1 MFQTLRSLLV
11 LSLALGASTA
21 VAGVG
26 WIDPHFSSASQGYL
40 RVAFDLGGQFESI
53 GDVRTL
59 DDGRVM
65 AVGAAYTGSD
75 WRVAVTVR
83 RSDGVRDVT
92 VNPQGGYAFA
102 SVGGQ
107 MGYFDTAF
115 AIAPDGSYFV
125 VGIGGSELRVWRYAI
140 DGSLLAGP
148 FPVAAEGR
156 QLRADSAL
164 VDAQGRLLVAGRIK
178 PTGAN
183 DALTDTFVL
192 RLQSDGGLDPDFGL
206 RELSFEP
213 AGRDDGFR
221 LREVGDGGYVLCSR
235 VGDLDGSLLG
245 YGLARL
251 TASGALHPDFNGGQP
266 LVHYLSVDGL
276 SFDAA
281 CNDLGVLRT
290 STVLRFYVVGRAFR
304 GGQDART
311 FVRVHQADGSV
322 FANFGGN
329 GQVLLD
335 FGVDRHIDG
344 APRLQVGRGADDIGR
359 AYVVSS
365 ARLFEFDPAT
375 RSVLVTR
382 LNSLG
387 GVDPTWGE
395 AAGVTVVPFL
405 VPDPSG
411 VQRPHFIDAA
421 HLSADGL
428 LLGGKVRL
436 ADDSED
442 WTLVRLTGYRSF
454 RNGFE

>member
-1 MFQTLRSLLV
+1 MFHVLRLSLV
-11 LSLALGASTA
+11 LALALGASVA
-21 VAGVG
+21 SAGVG
-26 WIDPHFSSASQGYL
+26 WIDAHFSAATQGYL
-40 RVAFDLGGQFESI
+40 RVAFDLGGNFEQI
-53 GDVRTL
+53 GEVRTL

-65 AVGAAYTGSD
+65 AVGVAFTGSD

-92 VNPQGGYAFA
+92 INPQGGYAFA
-102 SVGGQ
+102 PVGGQ
-107 MGYFDTAF
+107 VGAFATAF

-125 VGIGGSELRVWRYAI
+125 VGIGGSGLRVWRHGI
-140 DGSLLAGP
+140 DGGLLAGP
-148 FPVAAEGR
+148 FPVAVEGR
-156 QLRADSAL
+156 ELRADSAL
-164 VDAQGRLLVAGRIK
+164 IDAQGRLLVSGRIK
-178 PTGAN
+178 PTGAD
-183 DALTDTFVL
+183 DALTDAFVL
-192 RLQSDGGLDPDFGL
+192 RLQSDGGLDPEFGL

-251 TASGALHPDFNGGQP
+251 TAGGELHPDFNDGQP
-266 LVHYLSVDGL
+266 LVHFLSVDGVN
-276 SFDAA
+276 FEGA

-290 STVLRFYVVGRAFR
+290 STVLRFYVAGRAFR
-304 GGQDART
+304 SGQDARS
-311 FVRVHQADGSV
+311 FVRAHQADGSV
-322 FANFGGN
+322 FPNFGGD

-335 FGVDRHIDG
+335 FGTDLHIDG
-344 APRLQVGRGADDIGR
+344 FPRLQVGRGADDVGR
-359 AYVVSS
+359 AYVISS
-365 ARLFEFDPAT
+365 ARFFDFDPAS
-375 RSVLVTR
+375 RSLLVTR

-387 GVDPTWGE
+387 SVDPTWGE
-395 AAGVTVVPFL
+395 AAGVTVVPFFI
-405 VPDPSG
+405 PDPSG
-411 VQRPHFIDAA
+411 VQRPHFAETA

-436 ADDSED
+436 ADNSED

>member
-1 MFQTLRSLLV
+1 MFSTLRIVLL
-11 LSLALGASTA
+11 LGLQLGASTA
-21 VAGVG
+21 AAGVG
-26 WIDPHFSSASQGYL
+26 WIDTHFSSASQGYL
-40 RVAFDLGGQFESI
+40 RVAFDLGGNFETV

-65 AVGAAYTGSD
+65 AVGMAYTGSN

-83 RSDGVRDVT
+83 RPDGVRDVT
-92 VNPQGGYAFA
+92 INPQGGYAFA
-102 SVGGQ
+102 PVGGQ
-107 MGYFDTAF
+107 LGGGVTAF

-125 VGIGGSELRVWRYAI
+125 VGIGGDELRIWRHAI

-148 FPVAAEGR
+148 FPVAVEGR
-156 QLRADSAL
+156 VLRADSAL

-178 PTGAN
+178 PTGAD
-183 DALTDTFVL
+183 DALTDAFVL
-192 RLQSDGGLDPDFGL
+192 RLQSDGGLDPAFGL

-213 AGRDDGFR
+213 ARRDDGHR

-251 TASGALHPDFNGGQP
+251 TANGALHPDFNGGQL
-266 LVHYLSVDGL
+266 LVHFLSVDG
-276 SFDAA
+276 FNYDAA
-281 CNDLGVLRT
+281 CHDLGVLRT
-290 STVLRFYVVGRAFR
+290 STVLRFYIAGRAFR
-304 GGQDART
+304 SGEAARS
-311 FVRVHQADGSV
+311 FVRVHLGDGSV
-322 FANFGGN
+322 FTNFGGN

-335 FGVDRHIDG
+335 FGIDRHIDG
-344 APRLQVGRGADDIGR
+344 FPLLQVGQSADDVGR
-359 AYVVSS
+359 AYVISS
-365 ARLFEFDPAT
+365 ARLFEFDPAS

-387 GVDPTWGE
+387 SVDSTWGE

-411 VQRPHFIDAA
+411 VQRPHYQDAA
-421 HLSADGL
+421 HLAADGL
-428 LLGGKVRL
+428 LLAGNVTLTDG
-436 ADDSED
+436 SQD

-454 RNGFE
+454 RDGFE